1 MTSRDS
7 QSAVRNPHRATALS
21 LVTAFVI
28 VFLNVQLWLLTQAV
42 EGALRGESALVFP
55 ATLVSGLCFLGAW
68 RLWRMLQ

>member
-1 MTSRDS
+1 MTSRNL
-7 QSAVRNPHRATALS
+7 QPAVRNPHHATALS

-42 EGALRGESALVFP
+42 EGALRGESTIVFP

>member
-7 QSAVRNPHRATALS
+7 QSAVRNPHRTTALS
-21 LVTAFVI
+21 LVTAFAI
-28 VFLNVQLWLLTQAV
+28 VFLNAQLWLLMQAV
-42 EGALRGESALVFP
+42 EGALRGESTIVFP

>member
-7 QSAVRNPHRATALS
+7 QPAVRNPHRITALS

-42 EGALRGESALVFP
+42 EGALRGESAIVLP

-68 RLWRMLQ
+68 RLWRMVQ